1 MPDLTRRS
9 VLAALL
15 QPPARTVGVAFLGA
29 AHSHARAKFDLVRAD
44 TRFRLLGLTEE
55 NPALRASYTMLG
67 VPLLRREELLSNRAI
82 ELVVIESEVPR
93 HEKDGLDAL
102 NAGKHV
108 HLEKPPSGKLAGMRA
123 LVAAARRGGRLM
135 QLGYMWRHHPGIHR
149 LLEAARSGVLGDIYL
164 VRGTMNTL
172 IDAEARKQWNL
183 FPGGQMFEQGCHLLD
198 PIVRMLGKPTRIQ
211 STLRTHGQF
220 NDTLKD
226 NTVAVL
232 EYPRALAIVTSSVL
246 QPNANAYRALE
257 IFGTKS
263 TAVLRP
269 IEPPTLEIDRVKQ
282 ELPPFRRYEG
292 EFQELYRCITT
303 GQPLSVTLDEDLLVQ
318 QVLLEASGM

>member
-1 MPDLTRRS
+1 VPDLTRRT

-15 QPPARTVGVAFLGA
+15 QPPARTIGVAFLGL
-29 AHSHARAKFDLVRAD
+29 AHSHARAKLDLIRAD
-44 TRFRLLGLTEE
+44 PRFRLLGVAGEG
-55 NPALRASYTMLG
+55 PPPG
-67 VPLLRREELLSNRAI
+67 VPSLRRDELLANPAI
-82 ELVVIESEVPR
+82 ELVIVESEVPR
-93 HEKDGLDAL
+93 HEKDGLDSL

-108 HLEKPPSGKLAGMRA
+108 HLEKPPSDNMAGLRA
-123 LVAAARRGGRLM
+123 LVAGARRKDRLM

-149 LLEAARSGVLGDIYL
+149 LLQTARSGALGDIYL

-172 IDAEARKQWNL
+172 IDAESRKQWNL

-198 PIVRMLGKPTRIQ
+198 PIVRLLGKPTRIQ

-232 EYPRALAIVTSSVL
+232 EYPRALAVLTASVL

-257 IFGTKS
+257 LFGTKG

-269 IEPPTLEIDRVKQ
+269 IEPPVLEIDRVKV

-292 EFQELYRCITT
+292 DFNELYRSITT
-303 GQPLSVTLDEDLLVQ
+303 NQPLNVTLDEDLLLQ

>member
-1 MPDLTRRS
+1 M
-9 VLAALL
+9 
-15 QPPARTVGVAFLGA
+15 QPPTRTVGVAFLGG

-44 TRFRLLGLTEE
+44 PRFRLLGLSEE
-55 NPALRASYTMLG
+55 NSRLRATYAQLG
-67 VPLLRREELLSNRAI
+67 VPLLRRDELLANPAV

-93 HEKDGLDAL
+93 HERDGLDAL

-108 HLEKPPSGKLAGMRA
+108 HLEKPPSDNLNGMRA
-123 LVAAARRGGRLM
+123 LAAAARRGGRLM
-135 QLGYMWRHHPGIHR
+135 QLGYMWRHHPGIQR
-149 LLEAARSGVLGDIYL
+149 LLETARSGALGDVYL

-172 IDAEARKQWNL
+172 IDAESRKQWNL

-198 PIVRMLGKPTRIQ
+198 PIVRLLGKPARIQ

-232 EYPRALAIVTSSVL
+232 EYPRALAMVTSSVL

-257 IFGTKS
+257 IFGTKG

-269 IEPPTLEIDRVKQ
+269 IEPPTLEIDRVKV

-292 EFQELYRCITT
+292 DFSELHRCITT
-303 GQPLSVTLDEDLLVQ
+303 GQQLNVTLDEDLLVQ

>member
-1 MPDLTRRS
+1 MPELTRRS
-9 VLAALL
+9 VLAVLL
-15 QPPARTVGVAFLGA
+15 QPPARTVGVAFLGV
-29 AHSHARAKFDLVRAD
+29 AHSHARAKFDMVRAD
-44 TRFRLLGLTEE
+44 PRFRLLGVAED
-55 NPALRASYTMLG
+55 NPQLRSVYGPLG
-67 VPLLRREELLSNRAI
+67 VPLLGRAELLARADV

-108 HLEKPPSGKLAGMRA
+108 HLEKPPSDNRDGMQA

-135 QLGYMWRHHPGIHR
+135 QLGYMWRHHPGIQR
-149 LLEAARSGVLGDIYL
+149 LLEVARSGALGDVYL

-172 IDAEARKQWNL
+172 IDAVGRKQWNL

-198 PIVRMLGKPTRIQ
+198 PIVRLMGKPLRIQ

-226 NTVAVL
+226 NTLAVL
-232 EYPRALAIVTSSVL
+232 EYPRAMAVVTSSVL

-257 IFGTKS
+257 IFGTKG

-269 IEPPTLEIDRVKQ
+269 IEPPVLEINRAKV
-282 ELPPFRRYEG
+282 ELAPFRRYEG
-292 EFQELYRCITT
+292 DFSELYRCITA
-303 GQPLSVTLDEDLLVQ
+303 GQALNVTPEEDLLVQ
-318 QVLLEASGM
+318 DILLEASGM